1 MIRKPSEF
9 LTLNWTAK
17 KVAKMKLE
25 HFFGVDLT
33 DAPVPT
39 AQEKMPR
46 KEGKY
51 IVTLA
56 SLVNWAMTGL
66 LHIYDNNRGDG
77 KVSKQTSDSTAAGI
91 NKNAIGE
98 FQIGM
103 YSGDEVSRIT
113 IANGHSRLGGI
124 FQRLASGELTQKE
137 LEMSVYVTFLEEGE
151 FMRTYQMVN
160 ASTSHKNKDKIKNPD
175 LAFGPT
181 MKKLRDGVGETCMS
195 LIGNNKWTVLSSIIF
210 NLTTPNRSWLWPE
223 VYQKRMPASAMAN
236 ELAGEL
242 KIATADHKRLIGAVQ
257 FWFELMDGLREKAK
271 ESGVDVSKIV
281 SNAGMFGYIVCD
293 QMKTVPELSTPP
305 ILIKKMI
312 RHLPTILLA
321 CPELCRGNRP
331 MILQKTFELDDI
343 FKRRTKEAA

>member
-1 MIRKPSEF
+1 
-9 LTLNWTAK
+9 
-17 KVAKMKLE
+17 MKLE
-25 HFFGVDLT
+25 YFFDVNLT
-33 DAPVPT
+33 DVPVPT

-56 SLVNWAMTGL
+56 SLLNWVMTGL

-77 KVSKQTSDSTAAGI
+77 RVSKQTSDSTAAGV

-103 YSGDEVSRIT
+103 YNGDSPRIT

-124 FQRLASGELTQKE
+124 FQRLANGELTPTE
-137 LEMSVYVTFLEEGE
+137 LSMSVYVTYLEDGE
-151 FMRTYQMVN
+151 FMRTYQTVN
-160 ASTSHKNKDKIKNPD
+160 ASTSHKNKDKIKNAD

-181 MKKLRDGVGETCMS
+181 LSKIKQGVGEACMS
-195 LIGNNKWTVLSSIIF
+195 LVGNNKWTVLSSIIL

-223 VYQKRMPASAMAN
+223 VYQKRMAASAAAN
-236 ELAGEL
+236 GLAGEL
-242 KIATADHKRLIGAVQ
+242 KISAADQKRLVTAIL

-271 ESGVDVSKIV
+271 ESGVDVTKIV
-281 SNAGMFGYIVCD
+281 NNAGMFGYIVCD
-293 QMKTVPELSTPP
+293 QMKTNPELSTIPV
-305 ILIKKMI
+305 LIKKMI